1 MNIYEI
7 DHAIMDLFD
16 PETGECLDEEKLADL
31 QMAHDKKLENMGCWV
46 KDLDAEAAAIRAE
59 EKSLADRR
67 RVIENKAERLRA
79 FLGRYIGEGN
89 RFQSARCA
97 ISWRKSESVK
107 VDYELLRT
115 DPLQDNYLRF
125 RDPEVD
131 KTAIKQALKEGIP
144 VIGAEIVTNQNM
156 QIK

>member
-46 KDLDAEAAAIRAE
+46 KDLDAEAAAIRTE

-107 VDYELLRT
+107 VDIELLKQ
-115 DPLQDNYLRF
+115 DPLSDNYLRF
-125 RDPEVD
+125 KDPDVNRAEI
-131 KTAIKQALKEGIP
+131 KKAIKDGTP
-144 VIGAEIVTNQNM
+144 VMGAEIVINQNM